1 MHSQIPK
8 LCSEKILAAYQRR
21 AKTVP
26 PGTDAFRLVDGRGD
40 QLDGITIDV
49 FAGRWLIQT
58 RPGSWLPPFPPEL
71 GYRSLYHKLLSPEK
85 REFPAY
91 LAGEPLSGPFLVQE
105 NGCKFWID
113 FQAGYSQGLFL
124 DQRDNRSELR
134 RRCASKT
141 VLNTFAYTCGFGVA
155 AALGG
160 ALAVNLDLSQSNL
173 DWGRRNFA
181 ANGIDPS
188 AHDFIYGDAFDWLRR
203 FNRRE
208 RRFDMV
214 VLDPPTFSRDRRS
227 HIFRLEHDYGS
238 LVELARGVLNPGG
251 TLLCCA
257 NTHRLPGAHF
267 QALLRSALPPSAKL
281 TPRRMPEDFPGSD
294 YLKTFWVEP

>member
-8 LCSEKILAAYQRR
+8 LCSEKILAARQRR
-21 AKTVP
+21 AKILS

-40 QLDGITIDV
+40 QLDGMMIDA
-49 FAGRWLIQT
+49 FAGCWLIQT
-58 RPGSWLPPFPPEL
+58 RPGFRLPPLPPDL

-85 REFPAY
+85 REAPEH
-91 LAGEPLSGPFLVQE
+91 LAGEPLAGPFLVRE
-105 NGCKFWID
+105 NGCHFWVD
-113 FQAGYSQGLFL
+113 FQAGYSQGIFL

-134 RRCASKT
+134 RRCAGKT

-160 ALAVNLDLSQSNL
+160 ALTVNLDLSRSSL
-173 DWGRRNFA
+173 DWGKRNYA
-181 ANGIDPS
+181 ASGIDPS
-188 AHDFIYGDAFDWLRR
+188 GHDFVYGDAFDWLRR

-208 RRFDMV
+208 RRFDLV

-227 HIFRLEHDYGS
+227 HIFRLEDHYGS

-257 NTHRLPGAHF
+257 NTHRLLCAQF
-267 QALLRSALPPSAKL
+267 QALLRSALPASAKL
-281 TPRRMPEDFPGSD
+281 ASRPMPEDFPGSD
-294 YLKTFWVEP
+294 YLKTFWVEL

>member
-8 LCSEKILAAYQRR
+8 LCSEKILAAQRR
-21 AKTVP
+21 RANTLP
-26 PGTDAFRLVDGRGD
+26 PETDAFRLVDGRGD
-40 QLDGITIDV
+40 QLDGITIDA
-49 FAGRWLIQT
+49 FAGGWLVQT
-58 RPGSWLPPFPPEL
+58 RPGLPLPSFPPDL

-85 REFPAY
+85 RETPEH
-91 LAGEPLSGPFLVQE
+91 LAGERLTGPFLVRE

-134 RRCASKT
+134 RRCDGKT
-141 VLNTFAYTCGFGVA
+141 VLNTFAYTCGFGVT

-160 ALAVNLDLSQSNL
+160 ALTVNLDLSQNYL
-173 DWGRRNFA
+173 DWGKRNYA
-181 ANGIDPS
+181 ANGIDP
-188 AHDFIYGDAFDWLRR
+188 APHDFIYGDVFDWLRR

-208 RRFDMV
+208 RRFDLV

-227 HIFRLEHDYGS
+227 HVFQLEHDYGS
-238 LVELARGVLNPGG
+238 LVELARGVLSPGG

-267 QALLRSALPPSAKL
+267 QALLRSALPPSANL
-281 TPRRMPEDFPGSD
+281 TPRRIPEDFPGSD
-294 YLKTFWVEP
+294 YLKTFWAEL

>member
-8 LCSEKILAAYQRR
+8 LCSEKIIAAHQRR
-21 AKTVP
+21 EKTLP

-49 FAGRWLIQT
+49 FAGRWLVQT
-58 RPGSWLPPFPPEL
+58 RPGFRLPSFPPDL
-71 GYRSLYHKLLSPEK
+71 GYRSLYHKLLSPEE
-85 REFPAY
+85 REAPAY
-91 LAGEPLSGPFLVQE
+91 VAGEPLTGPFLVQE

-134 RRCASKT
+134 RRSAGRV

-160 ALAVNLDLSQSNL
+160 GLTVNLDLSRNYL
-173 DWGRRNFA
+173 DWGKRNYS
-181 ANGIDPS
+181 ANGIDPA

-208 RRFDMV
+208 RRFDVV

-227 HIFRLEHDYGS
+227 HVFRLEHDYGS
-238 LVELARGVLNPGG
+238 LVELACGVLNPGG

-257 NTHRLPGAHF
+257 NTHRLPSAHF
-267 QALLRSALPPSAKL
+267 RALLRAVLPPSAKL
-281 TPRRMPEDFPGSD
+281 TPRRMPADFPGSD
-294 YLKTFWVEP
+294 YLKTFWVER